1 MSSDFRSAMIQ
12 VIAQLCGQVGFE
24 QITEASLE
32 LLISVVEAYF
42 LSLVRNV
49 YTLTASDGYAQVA
62 DGLLALRLMGQTPQG
77 FAKFVIENSQ
87 FFTRAPTMTCGPVY
101 GKSCLNI
108 PPEDHPELEERP
120 PFIPRH
126 LPLNY
131 REDFGSQTSQAEPSI
146 KEFAFN
152 ACLSPS
158 SPNTVS
164 TSSNCLTG
172 ATSTAVTTVAR
183 TLPEW
188 ANRSTY
194 RMTCVSVDPLTKCLV
209 EHCPPWKASD
219 VLSESPIPD
228 NYVGSTNNY
237 FSSISKRELAY
248 DSTPEDT
255 KNPYVSPPSPAKQC
269 GASDAQWAAALQAT
283 PSTQQPKRI
292 VYTPS
297 RFDPSST
304 PSWTHI
310 RRAANSSRTPL
321 FVKQPIGADSRY
333 KRQASSLAYS
343 SAPKIPRLTTGRRA
357 NRCSK
362 FGRGRA
368 SKLSRQ
374 RVSKSNNTNSMEKPL
389 NPTSGHSS
397 FKEDIINTELSP
409 LDSDISTL
417 SNTINSPKSLEE
429 TSVTLPEKAADDS
442 SMAPKVDSGDEK
454 QTVWNGKDYP
464 DHDSPCTPP
473 LRNPVNS
480 DCLITSGV
488 LSSSLVTS
496 PKRLENRMKSVGVEL
511 SELKVL
517 NIPERST
524 SSGTQN
530 SVRLKSH
537 PFRRRA
543 RGRRRDKCRVSTF
556 NSLFQNPLRKCSD
569 PLHIK
574 SQNRSFQTVQSLER
588 IPKVENNVNDHQ
600 TVAVVPDNSFQSS
613 RPTRSVQ
620 KTGRRTGLNADAF
633 HDSIKNEPITTQ
645 FSSDVRMETICSP
658 ASDTTEPMTFGERAE
673 LLRILCIDNNSVKD
687 TSTTTF
693 NVVPNNHFLKS
704 ENPVFSKESFGKLQ
718 QHASI
723 TLRSLPSS
731 PSSLDSFLSSS
742 STSKSSP
749 EESLLLKSE
758 MNDVKGC
765 DNFGDDI
772 SQGVNKSSFSSSC
785 IQKTVNTNLSPVNFS
800 DSKKTSPATSC
811 NNKIHTTHTASPPV
825 DTLGVGP
832 PPLLPLSSKSVDQKR
847 CSSSLFSTSAESD
860 HIAALPPTLM
870 PSRQSELV
878 STSSS
883 CFFTNSQPLSS
894 KQISDK
900 NGGLRIT
907 IKLGGG
913 TLNEEHLASSLSPS
927 SSSSLSSSEST
938 SGDEDNSTTHYIQ
951 SQNST
956 QIFKREPNENS
967 VLNLVDKDRP
977 SSHSVSLSQSTTFT
991 EKTPKLVIRLGNG
1004 SIAASQPQTI
1014 ATTHPQ
1020 SVSQNLTN
1028 YSENPTSVVDKKH
1041 SSSLITPPP
1050 PLQLTISR
1058 DRLKYRGRTASQGSD
1073 SNASNT
1079 SSTITGSLS
1088 SSEEE
1093 VIVHPH
1099 ISPTGSASL
1108 PPPPSLERLP
1118 PRPGHGGFL
1127 TTKPTTQRHLVHHS
1141 QLPPPSL
1148 TNSIKKSDNILPLK
1162 HIVSPGTIM
1171 SNGPNPTAT
1180 HCHLPPLLPLF
1191 SSVSEQKESISLS
1204 SKSSPVSTEQSLH
1217 CDNSKSTSRLGD
1229 RKKRRLTDQDSRSP
1243 LGKRRTLIQSYA
1255 VHSPE
1260 TESVIKRPRA
1270 TVDSVFTDDDSDTKN
1285 EEKSP
1290 LLSLTASCS
1299 NDSVNNQKSL
1309 RPSNS
1314 ENMYI
1319 SNPPA
1324 NSLAPSLNSTVSP
1337 LKTQPRTKHTGLY
1350 NKKSLYR
1357 PVTKLSSHTSSTKS
1371 SASLKSGKVR
1381 GRSKLIPASPIKTP
1395 SSNNISSKVVHRE
1408 SASQIVVE
1416 SAGSSYYFNNDGEQI
1431 WLCPI
1436 CLLEDDG
1443 NLMIGCDNCQDWY
1456 HSTCLGLSKAP
1467 EVPQWFC
1474 PKCSQKPLPPNTLIK
1489 LSSKDSVSHLT
1500 KGSSRGSVTSHPKV
1514 KHSKRESGSRNPKHK
1529 PKR

>member
-1 MSSDFRSAMIQ
+1 MYILLRPQ
-12 VIAQLCGQVGFE
+12 VSIF
-24 QITEASLE
+24 
-32 LLISVVEAYF
+32 SVDIF
-42 LSLVRNV
+42 P
-49 YTLTASDGYAQVA
+49 DDYARVA

-77 FAKFVIENSQ
+77 FAKFVIENNQ

-146 KEFAFN
+146 KEFTFN
-152 ACLSPS
+152 TCLSPS

-172 ATSTAVTTVAR
+172 ATSTSVTTVAR

-188 ANRSTY
+188 ASRSTY

-228 NYVGSTNNY
+228 NYVGSTNSY

-248 DSTPEDT
+248 DSTPEDN
-255 KNPYVSPPSPAKQC
+255 KNPYKSPSSPAKQC

-321 FVKQPIGADSRY
+321 FVKQPIGIDSRY

-343 SAPKIPRLTTGRRA
+343 AAPKIPRLSTGRRA

-362 FGRGRA
+362 FGRGRP

-374 RVSKSNNTNSMEKPL
+374 RISKSSRSNSPVTEQHSDNTNSIEKTL
-389 NPTSGHSS
+389 NPTSGHSD

-417 SNTINSPKSLEE
+417 SNTINSPKSSEE
-429 TSVTLPEKAADDS
+429 TSVTLPEKATDDS
-442 SMAPKVDSGDEK
+442 SMAPKVDPGDEK

-480 DCLITSGV
+480 DCLITSTDV

-496 PKRLENRMKSVGVEL
+496 PKRLENRMKSVDIEL
-511 SELKVL
+511 SDLKVL
-517 NIPERST
+517 NISEKST

-530 SVRLKSH
+530 SVRLKPH
-537 PFRRRA
+537 QFRRKA
-543 RGRRRDKCRVSTF
+543 RGRRRDKCRVSAF

-569 PLHIK
+569 PLSIK
-574 SQNRSFQTVQSLER
+574 LQNRSFQTVQSLER

-600 TVAVVPDNSFQSS
+600 TVAVVSDNPLKSS
-613 RPTRSVQ
+613 RPTRSVH
-620 KTGRRTGLNADAF
+620 KMGRRTGLNADAP
-633 HDSIKNEPITTQ
+633 HDSLKNEPTITQ
-645 FSSDVRMETICSP
+645 SSSNVKMETICSP
-658 ASDTTEPMTFGERAE
+658 ASDTTEPMTFSERAE
-673 LLRILCIDNNSVKD
+673 LLRILSID
-687 TSTTTF
+687 TSYVRDTSSTTL
-693 NVVPNNHFLKS
+693 NVVSNNHFLKS
-704 ENPVFSKESFGKLQ
+704 ENSVFNKESFGKLQ

-731 PSSLDSFLSSS
+731 PSSLDSSLSSSS

-749 EESLLLKSE
+749 EEPLLLKSE

-765 DNFGDDI
+765 DNYGGDI
-772 SQGVNKSSFSSSC
+772 SQGVNKSLFSSSC
-785 IQKTVNTNLSPVNFS
+785 IQKTVNANLSPVDFS

-811 NNKIHTTHTASPPV
+811 NNKIHTTHNVSPPV
-825 DTLGVGP
+825 DALGVGP
-832 PPLLPLSSKSVDQKR
+832 PPLLPLSSKSADEKR
-847 CSSSLFSTSAESD
+847 CSSSLFSISTESD
-860 HIAALPPTLM
+860 HIATLPPTLM
-870 PSRQSELV
+870 SSRQSELV

-951 SQNST
+951 SQSST
-956 QIFKREPNENS
+956 QIFKRELNENI
-967 VLNLVDKDRP
+967 VLNPVDKDRP
-977 SSHSVSLSQSTTFT
+977 SSHSASLSQSTTFT

-1004 SIAASQPQTI
+1004 PTAASQSQTI
-1014 ATTHPQ
+1014 APTHIQ

-1028 YSENPTSVVDKKH
+1028 YSENPTSVIDKKH

-1073 SNASNT
+1073 SNASNS

-1093 VIVHPH
+1093 VVVHPH
-1099 ISPTGSASL
+1099 ISPTGTGSL

-1118 PRPGHGGFL
+1118 PRPAHGGFL
-1127 TTKPTTQRHLVHHS
+1127 TNKPTTQRHSIHHS

-1148 TNSIKKSDNILPLK
+1148 TSSINKSDSISPLK
-1162 HIVSPGTIM
+1162 QMVSPGTVI

-1191 SSVSEQKESISLS
+1191 SSISEQIESVSQS
-1204 SKSSPVSTEQSLH
+1204 SKSIPVSTEQSSH
-1217 CDNSKSTSRLGD
+1217 SDNSKSTSRLGD
-1229 RKKRRLTDQDSRSP
+1229 RRKRRLTDQDSRLP
-1243 LGKRRTLIQSYA
+1243 LAKRKTLIQSSA
-1255 VHSPE
+1255 VHSPK
-1260 TESVIKRPRA
+1260 TESIVKRPRA
-1270 TVDSVFTDDDSDTKN
+1270 TVDSVFTDDESDAKN
-1285 EEKSP
+1285 EEKS

-1299 NDSVNNQKSL
+1299 NDSVNNQKSF

-1314 ENMYI
+1314 QNMYI

-1324 NSLAPSLNSTVSP
+1324 NSLAPSLNSTLSP

-1357 PVTKLSSHTSSTKS
+1357 PATKSSSHTSSTKS
-1371 SASLKSGKVR
+1371 SVSLKSGKVR
-1381 GRSKLIPASPIKTP
+1381 GRSKLIPASPTKTP
-1395 SSNNISSKVVHRE
+1395 SSINISSKIVQRE

-1489 LSSKDSVSHLT
+1489 LASKDSVPHLT
-1500 KGSSRGSVTSHPKV
+1500 KGSSRGSVTTHPNV
-1514 KHSKRESGSRNPKHK
+1514 THSKRESGSRNPKHK

>member
-49 YTLTASDGYAQVA
+49 YTITASDDYARVA

-77 FAKFVIENSQ
+77 FAKFVIENNQ

-146 KEFAFN
+146 KEFTFN
-152 ACLSPS
+152 TCLSPS

-172 ATSTAVTTVAR
+172 ATSTSVTTVAR

-188 ANRSTY
+188 ASRSTY

-228 NYVGSTNNY
+228 NYVGSTNSY

-248 DSTPEDT
+248 DSTPEDN
-255 KNPYVSPPSPAKQC
+255 KNPYKSPSSPAKQC

-321 FVKQPIGADSRY
+321 FVKQPIGIDSRY

-343 SAPKIPRLTTGRRA
+343 AAPKIPRLSTGRRA

-362 FGRGRA
+362 FGRGRP

-374 RVSKSNNTNSMEKPL
+374 RISKSSRSNSPVTEQHSDNTNSIEKTL
-389 NPTSGHSS
+389 NPTSGHSD

-417 SNTINSPKSLEE
+417 SNTINSPKSSEE
-429 TSVTLPEKAADDS
+429 TSVTLPEKATDDS
-442 SMAPKVDSGDEK
+442 SMAPKVDPGDEK

-480 DCLITSGV
+480 DCLITSTDV

-496 PKRLENRMKSVGVEL
+496 PKRLENRMKSVDIEL
-511 SELKVL
+511 SDLKVL
-517 NIPERST
+517 NISEKST

-530 SVRLKSH
+530 SVRLKPH
-537 PFRRRA
+537 QFRRKA
-543 RGRRRDKCRVSTF
+543 RGRRRDKCRVSAF

-569 PLHIK
+569 PLSIK
-574 SQNRSFQTVQSLER
+574 LQNRSFQTVQSLER

-600 TVAVVPDNSFQSS
+600 TVAVVSDNPLKSS
-613 RPTRSVQ
+613 RPTRSVH
-620 KTGRRTGLNADAF
+620 KMGRRTGLNADAP
-633 HDSIKNEPITTQ
+633 HDSLKNEPTITQ
-645 FSSDVRMETICSP
+645 SSSNVKMETICSP
-658 ASDTTEPMTFGERAE
+658 ASDTTEPMTFSERAE
-673 LLRILCIDNNSVKD
+673 LLRILSID
-687 TSTTTF
+687 TSYVRDTSSTTL
-693 NVVPNNHFLKS
+693 NVVSNNHFLKS
-704 ENPVFSKESFGKLQ
+704 ENSVFNKESFGKLQ

-731 PSSLDSFLSSS
+731 PSSLDSSLSSSS

-749 EESLLLKSE
+749 EEPLLLKSE

-765 DNFGDDI
+765 DNYGGDI
-772 SQGVNKSSFSSSC
+772 SQGVNKSLFSSSC
-785 IQKTVNTNLSPVNFS
+785 IQKTVNANLSPVDFS

-811 NNKIHTTHTASPPV
+811 NNKIHTTHNVSPPV
-825 DTLGVGP
+825 DALGVGP
-832 PPLLPLSSKSVDQKR
+832 PPLLPLSSKSADEKR
-847 CSSSLFSTSAESD
+847 CSSSLFSISTESD
-860 HIAALPPTLM
+860 HIATLPPTLM
-870 PSRQSELV
+870 SSRQSELV

-951 SQNST
+951 SQSST
-956 QIFKREPNENS
+956 QIFKRELNENI
-967 VLNLVDKDRP
+967 VLNPVDKDRP
-977 SSHSVSLSQSTTFT
+977 SSHSASLSQSTTFT

-1004 SIAASQPQTI
+1004 PTAASQSQTI
-1014 ATTHPQ
+1014 APTHIQ

-1028 YSENPTSVVDKKH
+1028 YSENPTSVIDKKH

-1073 SNASNT
+1073 SNASNS

-1093 VIVHPH
+1093 VVVHPH
-1099 ISPTGSASL
+1099 ISPTGTGSL

-1118 PRPGHGGFL
+1118 PRPAHGGFL
-1127 TTKPTTQRHLVHHS
+1127 TNKPTTQRHSIHHS

-1148 TNSIKKSDNILPLK
+1148 TSSINKSDSISPLK
-1162 HIVSPGTIM
+1162 QMVSPGTVI

-1191 SSVSEQKESISLS
+1191 SSISEQIESVSQS
-1204 SKSSPVSTEQSLH
+1204 SKSIPVSTEQSSH
-1217 CDNSKSTSRLGD
+1217 SDNSKST
-1229 RKKRRLTDQDSRSP
+1229 
-1243 LGKRRTLIQSYA
+1243 
-1255 VHSPE
+1255 
-1260 TESVIKRPRA
+1260 
-1270 TVDSVFTDDDSDTKN
+1270 
-1285 EEKSP
+1285 
-1290 LLSLTASCS
+1290 
-1299 NDSVNNQKSL
+1299 
-1309 RPSNS
+1309 
-1314 ENMYI
+1314 
-1319 SNPPA
+1319 
-1324 NSLAPSLNSTVSP
+1324 PSLNSTLSP

-1357 PVTKLSSHTSSTKS
+1357 PATKSSSHTSSTKS
-1371 SASLKSGKVR
+1371 SVSLKSGKVR
-1381 GRSKLIPASPIKTP
+1381 GRSKLIPASPTKTP
-1395 SSNNISSKVVHRE
+1395 SSINISSKIVQRE

-1489 LSSKDSVSHLT
+1489 LASKDSVPHLT
-1500 KGSSRGSVTSHPKV
+1500 KGSSRGSVTTHPNV
-1514 KHSKRESGSRNPKHK
+1514 THSKRESGSRNPKHK